1 MHGFLYV
8 TMLVMN
14 NSAKK
19 NWERSHPRLEKFL
32 YNFVK
37 YTLWA
42 SVVIILILMIM
53 APDEVSAG
61 MPKDVHPKNYYTLML
76 VESVLGSVLI
86 TIPRRIEKNW
96 HVTIPSYMMIPFV
109 IFLYCAIFL
118 GEVRSFYYLV
128 PNWDT
133 FLHFF
138 SAGMLATLAYSIISL
153 LNQSDRVP
161 MNLSPFFLATFA
173 FTFAVACGA
182 IWEIYE
188 FTADSLLGMNMQKY
202 MLEDG
207 TKLVGQAALAD
218 TMKDIITDVVGA
230 FVVSAAGYV
239 SMKRY
244 SMKWLNERQLR
255 VEEKYDQRTVETGQ
269 NE

>member
-1 MHGFLYV
+1 
-8 TMLVMN
+8 MN
-14 NSAKK
+14 RND
-19 NWERSHPRLEKFL
+19 ERKWGKEHPKLEKWV
-32 YNFVK
+32 YRFVK

-42 SVVIILILMIM
+42 SVVILIILIVN
-53 APDEVSAG
+53 APDSVTAD
-61 MPKDVHPKNYYTLML
+61 MPADVHPKNYYTLMFVSSL
-76 VESVLGSVLI
+76 LGSVII
-86 TIPRRIEKNW
+86 TIPHRIEKNW
-96 HVTIPSYMMIPFV
+96 HVRIPSYMMIPFV

-138 SAGMLATLAYSIISL
+138 SAAMLAALAYSIISI

-182 IWEIYE
+182 IWEICE

-202 MLEDG
+202 MTADG
-207 TKLVGQAALAD
+207 TQLVGQAALAD
-218 TMKDIITDVVGA
+218 TMKDLITDVIGA

-239 SMKRY
+239 SIKRH
-244 SMKWLNERQLR
+244 SIGWLDERQLHIDQEA
-255 VEEKYDQRTVETGQ
+255 EEEENHGEKSSKAERKTA
-269 NE
+269 